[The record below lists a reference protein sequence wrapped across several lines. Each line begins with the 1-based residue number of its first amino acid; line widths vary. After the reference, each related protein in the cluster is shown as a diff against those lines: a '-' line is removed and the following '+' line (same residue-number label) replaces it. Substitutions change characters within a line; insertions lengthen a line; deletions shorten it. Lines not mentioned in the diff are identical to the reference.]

1 MEFSTFKKSPGHY
14 DPPMH
19 CQGPGALKLM
29 NNTDGGKFIES
40 VTMVLF
46 HIRSAK
52 SFFQRTTLYD
62 TLK

>member
-1 MEFSTFKKSPGHY
+1 MEFSTFNKSPGCY

-29 NNTDGGKFIES
+29 NNTDGGRFIES
-40 VTMVLF
+40 VAVVLF

-52 SFFQRTTLYD
+52 SFFQRTILYD